1 MKELPQ
7 KLQPARPAKVE
18 PPPPDSGAEPSQLP
32 ADNQSREHDEAGGAA
47 GANHDSERK
56 PIPVRDLA
64 ESGAAPGT
72 EDSDVTEVQLEMED
86 ESWVVRVLGMAGSGS
101 SGAVPLLLLGF
112 WTVTDSSTSP
122 DREALV
128 VGKTLSSL
136 SAESL
141 TTAFKN
147 AKTPSDPERKKPFF
161 ENLGQGKPR

>member
-7 KLQPARPAKVE
+7 KLQPARPAKIG

-32 ADNQSREHDEAGGAA
+32 PDNQSREHNEAGGA
-47 GANHDSERK
+47 GTNHDSVRK
-56 PIPVRDLA
+56 PTPVRDLA
-64 ESGAAPGT
+64 EAGSDPGT

-122 DREALV
+122 DREARV
-128 VGKTLSSL
+128 VCKTLASL
-136 SAESL
+136 STESL

>member
-7 KLQPARPAKVE
+7 KLQPARPAKIG

-32 ADNQSREHDEAGGAA
+32 PDNQSREHNEAGGA
-47 GANHDSERK
+47 GTNHDSVRK
-56 PIPVRDLA
+56 PTPVRDLA
-64 ESGAAPGT
+64 EAGSDPGT

-128 VGKTLSSL
+128 VGKTLASL
-136 SAESL
+136 STESL

>member
-1 MKELPQ
+1 MKALPQ
-7 KLQPARPAKVE
+7 KLQPARPAKIG

-32 ADNQSREHDEAGGAA
+32 PDNQSREHNEAGGA
-47 GANHDSERK
+47 GTNHDSERK
-56 PIPVRDLA
+56 PTPVRDLA
-64 ESGAAPGT
+64 ESGSDPGT
-72 EDSDVTEVQLEMED
+72 EDSDVIEVQLEMED

-128 VGKTLSSL
+128 VGKTLASL
-136 SAESL
+136 STESL

>member
-7 KLQPARPAKVE
+7 KLQPARPAKVG

-32 ADNQSREHDEAGGAA
+32 PDNQSREHDEAGGA
-47 GANHDSERK
+47 GTNHDSERK
-56 PIPVRDLA
+56 LTPVRDLA
-64 ESGAAPGT
+64 ESGSDPGT

-128 VGKTLSSL
+128 VGKTLGSL
-136 SAESL
+136 STESL
-141 TTAFKN
+141 MTAFKN

>member
-7 KLQPARPAKVE
+7 KLQPARPAKVG

-32 ADNQSREHDEAGGAA
+32 PDNQSREHDEAGGA
-47 GANHDSERK
+47 GTNHDSERK
-56 PIPVRDLA
+56 PTPVCDLA
-64 ESGAAPGT
+64 ESGSDPGT

-128 VGKTLSSL
+128 VGKTLGSL
-136 SAESL
+136 STESL
-141 TTAFKN
+141 MTAFKN